1 MGFIEK
7 YARVEES
14 DDEADDAMSAGGDE
28 VNDSD
33 MELLMTKQMLR
44 IRALWPIVLWT
55 LLEICKDQSMAQE
68 LNLVSSDPENFVSD
82 YVDEVEY
89 GFDEFACFEKR
100 I

>member
-14 DDEADDAMSAGGDE
+14 DDEADDAMSAGGNE

-44 IRALWPIVLWT
+44 IRALWPIVL
-55 LLEICKDQSMAQE
+55 
-68 LNLVSSDPENFVSD
+68 
-82 YVDEVEY
+82 
-89 GFDEFACFEKR
+89 
-100 I
+100 